1 MDACLSGTPRNGE
14 GPRNGIERELGRVAV
29 PTEVADDDLLKRRL
43 QLGEDARRGGVGEM
57 SVAGEY
63 ALFDRPRSP
72 GVLLKKLFI
81 VIRFDEKGL
90 NSAQHFENQAGGV
103 AEISEHTKTRTIQR
117 NAEADGISGVMRN
130 RECADGEAA

>member
-1 MDACLSGTPRNGE
+1 MDACLSRTPGDGE

-29 PTEVADDDLLKRRL
+29 PAEVAKDDMLKRRL

-57 SVAGEY
+57 SVAGED

-72 GVLLKKLFI
+72 GVLLKEFFI

-103 AEISEHTKTRTIQR
+103 AEIGEHTKARAIRR
-117 NAEADGISGVMRN
+117 NAKADGISGVMRD
-130 RECADGEAA
+130 RECADGETA